1 VKVLVA
7 PDKFKGSLTAVE
19 AAAAMAEGVRAAL
32 PDAEVLRHPIAD
44 GGEGTTDVLVAAG
57 ATAVTRSVRGPLEET
72 VSARYAVLGGAA
84 YVESAQA
91 CGLGLVG
98 ERSPRTALL
107 AHTWGVGE
115 LIADAVQR
123 GCSQVVLTVGGTAS
137 TDGGCGMLQALG
149 AHVLDGSGRRIGLGG
164 ACLSTVAALDL
175 SPVAERMRGVDVVV
189 ATDVD
194 NPLLGEEGAA
204 AVFGPQKGAGP
215 REVAV
220 LDEALGVWARALN
233 GVELIAGSG
242 AGGGLAA
249 GALAGLSAVSKAGLD
264 AVAELSG
271 LWTALEDA
279 DLVITGEG
287 SLDTQSL
294 QGKAPVSLAR
304 RARVAQVPALAVAGR
319 VGLEASQLDQA
330 GLLTAF
336 SLADVAAST
345 EQAMRFAAGLLSQQT
360 RRAVLEWSR
369 AGRPRHRR

>member
-1 VKVLVA
+1 
-7 PDKFKGSLTAVE
+7 
-19 AAAAMAEGVRAAL
+19 
-32 PDAEVLRHPIAD
+32 
-44 GGEGTTDVLVAAG
+44 
-57 ATAVTRSVRGPLEET
+57 
-72 VSARYAVLGGAA
+72 
-84 YVESAQA
+84 
-91 CGLGLVG
+91 
-98 ERSPRTALL
+98 
-107 AHTWGVGE
+107 
-115 LIADAVQR
+115 
-123 GCSQVVLTVGGTAS
+123 
-137 TDGGCGMLQALG
+137 
-149 AHVLDGSGRRIGLGG
+149 
-164 ACLSTVAALDL
+164 
-175 SPVAERMRGVDVVV
+175 MRGVDVVV